1 MKMTSPMRKIYN
13 SRAFWVVVSLLASLA
28 IWIYV
33 TSVESDVYKQTF
45 RGIRVEIVG
54 DDILRDS
61 RNMVVTDLDTNTVTI
76 EVSGPRR
83 VVGSLDASDI
93 VAQVDVSK
101 LTQAA
106 YTSLQYYI
114 SYPNGTDTA
123 SITELKRTPETVNFM
138 VSKLTSKTIQVRG
151 GFEGTLADGYTAE
164 TPVFEP
170 STITI
175 TGPDAYIKDV
185 EYAWVTFGKDVTVSS
200 TYSVDTG
207 YTLMDEEG
215 KPCSS
220 EEISFSS
227 DTVKATLPMLEIK
240 DVMLGVDIVEGAG
253 ATKANT
259 KITVEPESI
268 SLAGDSAILSG
279 MNKIILGTID
289 LTDFASTYT
298 ETYTIPLDNNM
309 KNLTGVTEAK
319 VTIEIVGLETK
330 TFKVKNFSCI
340 NVAEGSTAQIMTE
353 SIDIVLRGTAEDLAK
368 VKNENIRAVADL
380 TDFKDSTGAYMPV
393 VKIYVDGFTGVGV
406 IGENTISVE
415 IRKAQ

>member
-1 MKMTSPMRKIYN
+1 M
-13 SRAFWVVVSLLASLA
+13 
-28 IWIYV
+28 
-33 TSVESDVYKQTF
+33 
-45 RGIRVEIVG
+45 EIVG

-268 SLAGDSAILSG
+268 SLAGDYASLSG

-309 KNLTGVTEAK
+309 TNLTGVTEAK

-393 VKIYVDGFTGVGV
+393 VKIYVDGFTGVGA

>member
-114 SYPNGTDTA
+114 SYPNWTDTA

-393 VKIYVDGFTGVGV
+393 VKIYVDGFTGVGA